1 MNRSHLPFLLQG
13 KNKGILT
20 NSGNGND
27 IEISVAAETPATA
40 LNIDGDCDGKGR
52 EAATKGQQQQ

>member
-1 MNRSHLPFLLQG
+1 MLQG

-27 IEISVAAETPATA
+27 IETSVAEETPATA

-52 EAATKGQQQQ
+52 EATKGQQQQ